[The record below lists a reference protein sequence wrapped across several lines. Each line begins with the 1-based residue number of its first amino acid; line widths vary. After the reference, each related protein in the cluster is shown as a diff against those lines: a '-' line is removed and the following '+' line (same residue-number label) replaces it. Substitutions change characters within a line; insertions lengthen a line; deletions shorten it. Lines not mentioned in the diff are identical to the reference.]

1 MTLLLL
7 ISVFMLSWL
16 ALVSIAF
23 FVIAGFQDALFWI
36 LAATSVIGAVG
47 VILLQDLFRAAL
59 SLVLAFLAIAGLF
72 VLLSAEFL
80 AVVQVLIYAGAISV
94 LIIFAVLLTREVE
107 HGNPSNRLQIPGL
120 VVATLSLA
128 AITFVVLR
136 TNWVLLEDALPVET
150 LAKVEEVL
158 AQTPQWIAGLLLREW
173 VLPFEAASVLLLA
186 AVLGA
191 LVLVREHKA

>member
-47 VILLQDLFRAAL
+47 VILLQDLFKAAL

-136 TNWVLLEDALPVET
+136 TN
-150 LAKVEEVL
+150 
-158 AQTPQWIAGLLLREW
+158 
-173 VLPFEAASVLLLA
+173 
-186 AVLGA
+186 
-191 LVLVREHKA
+191 